1 MQALCSSKIEI
12 SLVDG
17 NHFDD
22 RRKFHKNRGDAVA
35 PFAVL
40 FVMAVEKDRVGTQ
53 PARRSQG
60 HCRMNTVFSRF
71 IAGRGDHAAL
81 ILLPANDNGSAAQ
94 FRPLQQFDGDE
105 KSVHITC
112 RMDAAASAARSSSRP
127 CFARNLAS
135 SGNALAY
142 LGHFW
147 AST

>member
-1 MQALCSSKIEI
+1 WLGLVGSDLCGKPRRGESACAGKTGAFLDRSKKFVRRGQGRTMQALCSSKIEI

-71 IAGRGDHAAL
+71 I
-81 ILLPANDNGSAAQ
+81 
-94 FRPLQQFDGDE
+94 
-105 KSVHITC
+105 
-112 RMDAAASAARSSSRP
+112 
-127 CFARNLAS
+127 
-135 SGNALAY
+135 
-142 LGHFW
+142 
-147 AST
+147 

>member
-105 KSVHITC
+105 KSVHIHVQNG
-112 RMDAAASAARSSSRP
+112 RRRLRRP
-127 CFARNLAS
+127 L
-135 SGNALAY
+135 L
-142 LGHFW
+142 
-147 AST
+147 